1 MVTCEVIVE
10 AICYNPNSNQ
20 VELLTIRTPYL
31 RQTSNFAEY
40 TGRDA
45 MLAAI
50 WPAVGQS
57 WARDLQVI
65 GGGSEFV
72 ARFVV
77 ESKERPPVRMAE
89 YVRFEG
95 DRIAE
100 VETYLGRAEPS

>member
-1 MVTCEVIVE
+1 MDKREVIAEYYRCYRDRDLE
-10 AICYNPNSNQ
+10 ALRAI
-20 VELLTIRTPYL
+20 LTPDFRH
-31 RQTSNFAEY
+31 TSSFAEY

-100 VETYLGRAEPS
+100 VETYLGRAAA